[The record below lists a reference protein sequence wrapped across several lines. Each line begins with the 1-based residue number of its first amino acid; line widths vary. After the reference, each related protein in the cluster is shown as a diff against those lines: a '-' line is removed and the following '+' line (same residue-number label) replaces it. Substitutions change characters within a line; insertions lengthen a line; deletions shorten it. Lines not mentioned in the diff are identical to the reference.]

1 VFERVLRIGFPA
13 VVLIVLYGC
22 GANSSKAPATAP
34 TTPAAAVDLLS
45 EVRQRGTLII
55 ASDANYSPQSAEAA
69 DGTWSGFDVDVA
81 RQIALRLGVK
91 PVFEAANFNLIVRGH
106 WLGRWDI
113 DVGSMS
119 VTDERSKALWFSKSY
134 YWVPGAIAARNG
146 SNVTRLSDL
155 SGKSVG
161 VTAATTFQSFIEG
174 KLTGKVRLSD
184 FNLRVVPYDT
194 DSHALHDLAAGDGRR
209 VDAVLTSLPT
219 INAAI
224 KAGMPIHTVGSTV
237 FEDRAAIA
245 LDRSSD
251 RESLSLLLAVDGI
264 IDAMHRDGTLRRL
277 SLKYYGSDLSRG

>member
-1 VFERVLRIGFPA
+1 VFERVVRICLPA
-13 VVLIVLYGC
+13 VALVVLFGC
-22 GANSSKAPATAP
+22 GAQSSKSTSTAS
-34 TTPAAAVDLLS
+34 TPAASADLLS
-45 EVRQRGTLII
+45 QVRQRGTLII
-55 ASDANYSPQSAEAA
+55 ASDANYSPQSAQAA

-81 RQIALRLGVK
+81 RQIALRLDVK
-91 PVFEAANFNLIVRGH
+91 PVFESANFNLIVRGH

-146 SNVTRLSDL
+146 SDIARLADL

-161 VTAATTFQSFIEG
+161 VAAATTFQSYIEG
-174 KLTGKVRLSD
+174 KLTGRVRLTD
-184 FNLRVVPYDT
+184 LHLRVVPYDT
-194 DSHALHDLAAGDGRR
+194 DSHALQDLAAGNGRK

-219 INAAI
+219 INSAI
-224 KAGMPIHTVGSTV
+224 SSGMPIHTVGPPV
-237 FEDRAAIA
+237 YEDRAAIA

-251 RESLSLLLAVDGI
+251 RESLSLLLAIDGI

-277 SLKYYGSDLSRG
+277 SIKYYGVDLSRG